1 MRRTLHGKPSPRRF
15 HPRNSSNPDARVPA
29 SAQRHCGKTRES
41 GCMNFPDRRTDRDAE
56 KKKPLPQTRKR
67 QCAICITVVIQPAT
81 TSHRCRLTGRSEIC
95 QKKRERLSGW
105 LRFGGKAASVS
116 RKPGFEFVY
125 ADFANQDF
133 ILSRNTEIHG
143 KAVVE
148 PQVEIADRAARQ
160 QVLPVGTEK

>member
-1 MRRTLHGKPSPRRF
+1 MCIR
-15 HPRNSSNPDARVPA
+15 
-29 SAQRHCGKTRES
+29 
-41 GCMNFPDRRTDRDAE
+41 DR
-56 KKKPLPQTRKR
+56 
-67 QCAICITVVIQPAT
+67 
-81 TSHRCRLTGRSEIC
+81 
-95 QKKRERLSGW
+95 

-148 PQVEIADRAARQ
+148 HIRYRLLVTLRAKGLR
-160 QVLPVGTEK
+160 VIGSSD

>member
-1 MRRTLHGKPSPRRF
+1 MIATMARPCKCFAKFGPETASHRWYRRLPPRHRTVTGDARTMRRTLHGKPSPRRF

-95 QKKRERLSGW
+95 QKKRERLSGSAQVRRKGCISIPKT
-105 LRFGGKAASVS
+105 RF
-116 RKPGFEFVY
+116 
-125 ADFANQDF
+125 
-133 ILSRNTEIHG
+133 
-143 KAVVE
+143 
-148 PQVEIADRAARQ
+148 
-160 QVLPVGTEK
+160 